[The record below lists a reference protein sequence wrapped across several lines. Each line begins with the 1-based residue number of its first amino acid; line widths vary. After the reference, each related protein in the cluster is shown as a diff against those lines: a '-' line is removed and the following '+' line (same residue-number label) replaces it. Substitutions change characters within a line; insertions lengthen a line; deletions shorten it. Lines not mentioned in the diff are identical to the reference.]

1 MANNKLP
8 CVTYRHCE
16 DMEHI
21 LVYAKNGFLLD
32 DSYEGFPKLTTL
44 QVLKCLE
51 KCGIMI

>member
-21 LVYAKNGFLLD
+21 LIYAKKWFL
-32 DSYEGFPKLTTL
+32 
-44 QVLKCLE
+44 
-51 KCGIMI
+51 IR